1 MMPDDSP
8 TLQSELEKLEAIV
21 RALEDEE
28 LDLDR
33 AIAMFEEG
41 VGHLKTARDLLGKSE
56 LVVKK
61 VIEAADGSVRFDD
74 VDE

>member
-1 MMPDDSP
+1 MVPDDSP

>member
-33 AIAMFEEG
+33 AIAKFEEG

-74 VDE
+74 LDE

>member
-1 MMPDDSP
+1 MPDDAL

>member
-61 VIEAADGSVRFDD
+61 VIETADGSVRFDD